1 MRARGAALGWP
12 SVAAVAGALV
22 IAAAIPFWFSS
33 YWVTVGIDVCVFAI
47 LGVSYNLLLGRIG
60 LFSLGH
66 ALLFGVAGYMVA
78 NLTARSG
85 LSLLPAAVLGVVAS
99 AAVAAVTGLV
109 AAGVR
114 GIYFAMMTLAF
125 AQVGF
130 VLAETDAA
138 GFSGGED
145 GLAVAG
151 IPELIN
157 INVRQDALY
166 WLALGTL
173 VLVLVVVA
181 VIWTSSAGRLWNA
194 VRENDVRA
202 AALGIDVR
210 RQRVVAYSVA
220 GALAGVA
227 GVLFALS
234 VQTVTPS
241 TMSVGIT
248 VQALLI
254 TVIGGTGTFWGPWWA
269 RCSCARRLRCST
281 SWPTPASCRTC
292 PRRWSGRSPR
302 RRSSWGSCTSSSS
315 SSSQPASWVAPRRS
329 GGASPASPRRSPAW
343 LSPPSR
349 W

>member
-1 MRARGAALGWP
+1 MRARVAALGWP
-12 SVAAVAGALV
+12 HVVAVGGALALAAAV
-22 IAAAIPFWFSS
+22 PFWFSPF
-33 YWVTVGIDVCVFAI
+33 WVTVGIDVCVFAI
-47 LGVSYNLLLGRIG
+47 LGASYNLLLGRIG

-66 ALLFGVAGYMVA
+66 ALLFGVAAYVVA

-85 LSLLPAAVLGVVAS
+85 VSLLPAAVVGVVAS
-99 AAVAAVTGLV
+99 TALAAVTGLV
-109 AAGVR
+109 AAGAR

-145 GLAVAG
+145 GLAMSG

-166 WLALGTL
+166 WLALAAL
-173 VLVLVVVA
+173 VLVLAAVA
-181 VIWTSSAGRLWNA
+181 MIRTSAAGRIWNA

-210 RQRVVAYSVA
+210 RQRVIAYSVA
-220 GALAGVA
+220 GAMAGVA
-227 GVLFALS
+227 GVIFALS

-241 TMSVGIT
+241 TVSVSVT

-254 TVIGGTGTFWGPWWA
+254 TVIGGTGTFWGPVVGA
-269 RCSCARRLRCST
+269 LFVRTSAPLLDELAETGFVQDMSAPLERAVTSHALILGTLYILFVLFFPAGVVGAASGARRGQAARNH
-281 SWPTPASCRTC
+281 PETP
-292 PRRWSGRSPR
+292 P
-302 RRSSWGSCTSSSS
+302 
-315 SSSQPASWVAPRRS
+315 
-329 GGASPASPRRSPAW
+329 
-343 LSPPSR
+343 
-349 W
+349 

>member
-1 MRARGAALGWP
+1 MRARAAALGWP
-12 SVAAVAGALV
+12 GVGVAGAMV
-22 IAAAIPFWFSS
+22 IAAAVPFWFSPF
-33 YWVTVGIDVCVFAI
+33 WVTVGIDVCVFAI

-66 ALLFGVAGYMVA
+66 ALLFGLAAYMVA

-85 LSLLPAAVLGVVAS
+85 LSLLPAAAAGVVAS
-99 AAVAAVTGLV
+99 AAVAAVTGVV
-109 AAGVR
+109 ASGAR

-145 GLAVAG
+145 GLAMSG
-151 IPELIN
+151 IPELLN

-173 VLVLVVVA
+173 VLVLVLVA
-181 VIWTSSAGRLWNA
+181 VIRSSAAGRLWNA

-210 RQRVVAYSVA
+210 RQRVVAYAVA

-241 TMSVGIT
+241 SLSVSVT

-254 TVIGGTGTFWGPWWA
+254 TVIGGTGTFWGPVVGA
-269 RCSCARRLRCST
+269 LFVRTST
-281 SWPTPASCRTC
+281 PLLDELAGTGFVQDMSAPLERAVT
-292 PRRWSGRSPR
+292 
-302 RRSSWGSCTSSSS
+302 
-315 SSSQPASWVAPRRS
+315 SQPLILGTLYILFVLFLPAGVVGAAAQARS
-329 GGASPASPRRSPAW
+329 RFTREPA
-343 LSPPSR
+343 
-349 W
+349 

>member
-1 MRARGAALGWP
+1 MTARMAELGWP
-12 SVAAVAGALV
+12 RSAAIAGTLV
-22 IAAAIPFWFSS
+22 IAAAVPFWFSPF
-33 YWVTVGIDVCVFAI
+33 WVTVGIDVCVFAI
-47 LGVSYNLLLGRIG
+47 LGASYNLLLGRIG

-66 ALLFGVAGYMVA
+66 ALLFGVAAYAVA

-85 LSLLPAAVLGVVAS
+85 LPLLPAAAVGVVAS
-99 AAVAAVTGLV
+99 TAVAAVTGLV
-109 AAGVR
+109 ASGAR

-145 GLAVAG
+145 GLAMSG

-166 WLALGTL
+166 WLALAAL

-181 VIWTSSAGRLWNA
+181 IIRASAAGRIWNA
-194 VRENDVRA
+194 VRENDARA

-210 RQRVVAYSVA
+210 RQRVIAYAVA
-220 GALAGVA
+220 GAMAGVA
-227 GVLFALS
+227 GVIFALS

-241 TMSVGIT
+241 TVSVGVT

-254 TVIGGTGTFWGPWWA
+254 TVIGGTGTFWGPVVGA
-269 RCSCARRLRCST
+269 LFVRTSAPLLDELAGTGFVQDMSAPLERAVTSHALILGTLYILFVLFLPAGIVGAAGRREQAVRNL
-281 SWPTPASCRTC
+281 PETP
-292 PRRWSGRSPR
+292 P
-302 RRSSWGSCTSSSS
+302 
-315 SSSQPASWVAPRRS
+315 
-329 GGASPASPRRSPAW
+329 
-343 LSPPSR
+343 
-349 W
+349 

>member
-12 SVAAVAGALV
+12 SVAGVAGALV

-241 TMSVGIT
+241 TLSVGIT

-254 TVIGGTGTFWGPWWA
+254 TVIGGTGTFWGPVVGA
-269 RCSCARRLRCST
+269 LFVRTST
-281 SWPTPASCRTC
+281 PLLDELADTGFVQDMSAPLERAVTSQPLVLGILYILFVLFLPA
-292 PRRWSGRSPR
+292 GVVGGAAQIR
-302 RRSSWGSCTSSSS
+302 RRFTRE
-315 SSSQPASWVAPRRS
+315 PA
-329 GGASPASPRRSPAW
+329 
-343 LSPPSR
+343 
-349 W
+349 

>member
-1 MRARGAALGWP
+1 MRARAAALGRP
-12 SVAAVAGALV
+12 GVAGVVGALV
-22 IAAAIPFWFSS
+22 IAAAVPFWFSP

-66 ALLFGVAGYMVA
+66 ALLFGLAAYMVA

-85 LSLLPAAVLGVVAS
+85 LSLLPAAVVGVIAS
-99 AAVAAVTGLV
+99 AAVAALTGLV
-109 AAGVR
+109 ASGAR

-145 GLAVAG
+145 GLPISGV
-151 IPELIN
+151 PELIN

-173 VLVLVVVA
+173 VLVLVLVA
-181 VIWTSSAGRLWNA
+181 VIRASSAGRLWNA

-210 RQRVVAYSVA
+210 RQRVAAYSVA

-234 VQTVTPS
+234 IQTVTPN
-241 TMSVGIT
+241 TLSVSVT

-254 TVIGGTGTFWGPWWA
+254 TVIGGTGTFWGPVVGA
-269 RCSCARRLRCST
+269 LFVR
-281 SWPTPASCRTC
+281 
-292 PRRWSGRSPR
+292 
-302 RRSSWGSCTSSSS
+302 TSSPLLDELAGTGFVQGLSAPLERAVT
-315 SSSQPASWVAPRRS
+315 SQPLILGTLYILFVLYLPAGVV
-329 GGASPASPRRSPAW
+329 GAAARVRGRFTREPA
-343 LSPPSR
+343 
-349 W
+349 